1 MPIYFIGSIL
11 RNIGEKGLYYFYFI
25 FKCVVMNTKGWEG
38 KVILAVEDDDVSLEF
53 LKELFEP
60 YKVTLLSTNNGQ
72 AAIDLCKSQSK
83 IDLVLMDVQL
93 PVLNGKEAMKQIKM
107 IRPDL
112 PVIAQTAFAMAGDR
126 EIYINEG
133 FDDYIAKPINVQE
146 LISSVDSFIG

>member
-1 MPIYFIGSIL
+1 MKT
-11 RNIGEKGLYYFYFI
+11 N
-25 FKCVVMNTKGWEG
+25 GWEG

-60 YKVTLLSTNNGQ
+60 YKITLLSANNGQ
-72 AAIDLCKSQSK
+72 AAIDLCKSQPK

-112 PVIAQTAFAMAGDR
+112 PVIAQTAFAMAGDK
-126 EIYINEG
+126 ETYINEG